1 MLKLNDNLNNLQGVG
16 PYYEARLKNLGLIS
30 IKDLLFYFP
39 FRYQDFTNIKN
50 IQELEPNE
58 QATTI
63 ATITK
68 IRSYRTFK
76 KHMLLTNATAEDETG
91 KVDIVWF
98 NQPYIQKTLKE
109 GTTVSLS
116 GKLKP
121 EGKKLIFQSPAF
133 ELVSQDEDLNIDD
146 LKHTGRL
153 VPIYPETMGIS
164 SKLIRSFTKRI
175 LKIFVSQIPEPLPEE
190 TRKNH
195 NLMDIQNALSQIH
208 FPDNQE
214 LALEAKKRFIFEEML
229 LVQIHLLNLK
239 QKLSKFK
246 APKIKKDVE
255 AMKEFVNNLPFTLTD
270 AQRKAIWEMMQDI
283 ETGSP
288 MNRLMEGDVGS
299 GKTVV
304 ALAIAYLL
312 IKNQYQVAFM
322 APTEV
327 LAKQHFQTL
336 IKILKPFDMK
346 VACITGE
353 GVIIKDG
360 FLEGKVTKEYI
371 LESLKN
377 KTPWLIVGTH
387 ALIQK
392 SVSFGNLGLVIID
405 EQHRFGVEQRKKLLD
420 GKENKLVPHLLSMTA
435 TPIPRTL
442 ALAMY
447 GDLELS
453 ILDEMPK
460 GRQTII
466 TKIISKRGEEKM
478 FEFIKEQIK
487 EGRQAFVV
495 CPRIEEQTEADKKN
509 ILSFDQLLNYE
520 VKAVKKEYEKIKK
533 HFDPIEVG
541 MLHGKMKP
549 KEKDEIMKRFNSG
562 KTKILVSTSVIEVG
576 IDVPNASI
584 MVIEGAERFGL
595 SQLHQFR
602 GRVGRGE
609 HQSYCFLFT
618 ESNGLQTKQ
627 RLKAMLEYSDGFK
640 LAEIDLNL
648 RGPGEFFGTNQ
659 SGFPDLAMQALSD
672 TKTLAKIHEEAK
684 NLALKDP
691 NLKAHPLLLAR
702 YNEFLS
708 KFHME

>member
-1 MLKLNDNLNNLQGVG
+1 
-16 PYYEARLKNLGLIS
+16 
-30 IKDLLFYFP
+30 
-39 FRYQDFTNIKN
+39 
-50 IQELEPNE
+50 
-58 QATTI
+58 
-63 ATITK
+63 
-68 IRSYRTFK
+68 
-76 KHMLLTNATAEDETG
+76 LLTNASAEDETG
-91 KVDIVWF
+91 KIDIVWF
-98 NQPYIQKTLKE
+98 NQPYIQKTLQI

-116 GKLKP
+116 GKTKQ
-121 EGKKLIFQSPAF
+121 EGKKLIFQSPAY
-133 ELVSQDEDLNIDD
+133 EVVTQDEDLDVHD

-153 VPIYPETMGIS
+153 IPIYSETMGIS
-164 SKLIRSFTKRI
+164 SKLIRSLTTRV
-175 LKIFVSQIPEPLPEE
+175 LKIFLDQIPEPLPES
-190 TRKNH
+190 TRREYS
-195 NLMDIQNALSQIH
+195 LMDIQNALSQIH
-208 FPDNQE
+208 FPDSPE
-214 LALEAKKRFIFEEML
+214 LATEAKKRFIFEEML
-229 LVQIHLLNLK
+229 LVQIHLLNIK
-239 QKLSKFK
+239 QKLSRFK

-255 AMKEFVNNLPFTLTD
+255 AMKEFVAQLPFTLTD

-283 ETGSP
+283 STGSP

-312 IKNQYQVAFM
+312 IKNDFQVAFM

-327 LAKQHFQTL
+327 LAKQHFKTI
-336 IKILKPFDMK
+336 IKLLKSFDMK
-346 VACITGE
+346 IACITGE

-371 LESLKN
+371 LESLK
-377 KTPWLIVGTH
+377 KGTPWLIVGTH

-420 GKENKLVPHLLSMTA
+420 EKQNKLVPHLLSMTA

-460 GRQTII
+460 GRQKII
-466 TKIISKRGEEKM
+466 TKIVSKRSEDKM
-478 FEFIKEQIK
+478 FEFIKEQI
-487 EGRQAFVV
+487 EGGRQAFVV
-495 CPRIEEQTEADKKN
+495 CPRIEEQTETEKKN
-509 ILSFDQLLNYE
+509 ILSFDQILNYE
-520 VKAVKKEYEKIKK
+520 VKAVKKEFEKIKK
-533 HFDPIEVG
+533 HFDPIEVA

-549 KEKDEIMKRFNSG
+549 KEKDEIMKHFNSG

-584 MVIEGAERFGL
+584 MVIEGAEKFGL

-618 ESNGLQTKQ
+618 ESNGKITRE
-627 RLKAMLEYSDGFK
+627 RLKAMIEYSDGFK

-684 NLALKDP
+684 NIIEKDISLKTWP
-691 NLKAHPLLLAR
+691 NLLQR
-702 YNEFLS
+702 YKDFLE

>member
-1 MLKLNDNLNNLQGVG
+1 
-16 PYYEARLKNLGLIS
+16 
-30 IKDLLFYFP
+30 
-39 FRYQDFTNIKN
+39 
-50 IQELEPNE
+50 
-58 QATTI
+58 
-63 ATITK
+63 
-68 IRSYRTFK
+68 
-76 KHMLLTNATAEDETG
+76 
-91 KVDIVWF
+91 
-98 NQPYIQKTLKE
+98 
-109 GTTVSLS
+109 
-116 GKLKP
+116 
-121 EGKKLIFQSPAF
+121 
-133 ELVSQDEDLNIDD
+133 
-146 LKHTGRL
+146 
-153 VPIYPETMGIS
+153 
-164 SKLIRSFTKRI
+164 
-175 LKIFVSQIPEPLPEE
+175 
-190 TRKNH
+190 
-195 NLMDIQNALSQIH
+195 
-208 FPDNQE
+208 
-214 LALEAKKRFIFEEML
+214 
-229 LVQIHLLNLK
+229 
-239 QKLSKFK
+239 
-246 APKIKKDVE
+246 
-255 AMKEFVNNLPFTLTD
+255 
-270 AQRKAIWEMMQDI
+270 
-283 ETGSP
+283 
-288 MNRLMEGDVGS
+288 MEGDVGS

-312 IKNQYQVAFM
+312 IKNNFQVAFM

-336 IKILKPFDMK
+336 IKLLKPFEIK
-346 VACITGE
+346 IACITGD
-353 GVIIKDG
+353 GVTIKDG
-360 FLEGKVTKEYI
+360 FLDGKVSKEYI
-371 LESLKN
+371 IESLQN

-420 GKENKLVPHLLSMTA
+420 EKQNKLVPHLLSMTA

-460 GRQTII
+460 GRQKII
-466 TKIISKRGEEKM
+466 TKIVSKRSEDKM
-478 FEFIKEQIK
+478 FEFIKEQIE

-495 CPRIEEQTEADKKN
+495 CPRIEEQTESEKKN
-509 ILSFDQLLNYE
+509 ILSFDQILNYE
-520 VKAVKKEYEKIKK
+520 VKAVKKEFEKIKK
-533 HFDPIEVG
+533 HFDPIEVA

-549 KEKDEIMKRFNSG
+549 KEKGEIMNDFNSG

-576 IDVPNASI
+576 IDVPNVSI

-618 ESNGLQTKQ
+618 ESNGKVTRE
-627 RLKAMLEYSDGFK
+627 RLKAMIEYSDGFK

-684 NLALKDP
+684 DIIAKDSSLKS
-691 NLKAHPLLLAR
+691 HPQLSIR
-702 YNEFLS
+702 YKEFLE